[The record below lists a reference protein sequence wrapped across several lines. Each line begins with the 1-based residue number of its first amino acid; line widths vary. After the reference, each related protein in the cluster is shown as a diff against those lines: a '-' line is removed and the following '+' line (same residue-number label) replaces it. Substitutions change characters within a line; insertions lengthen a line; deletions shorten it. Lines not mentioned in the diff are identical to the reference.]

1 MTTFALPAISADKEF
16 DSDDLLAG
24 GHAFKAMLGE
34 VDIDKSLSDLRKA
47 IPHTKSPTKRDAL
60 VRKLKYLTGLQKNE
74 QNPVEAYTLAYM
86 PVVPPTSRPP
96 VPQGG
101 NQIKYADSNILYRD
115 HMLVNTPMK
124 DNLVHQ
130 PNSMMG
136 ESRKALYEGA
146 KAVVGTGE
154 AITGSSRGENLK
166 GFLKQ
171 IGGENGPKTGL
182 FQSKILS
189 KKQDFSGRATIY
201 AEPNLGFNEAAVPV
215 DMLWTMYSFHIIRDL
230 VRSGYDYVSAK
241 KAVEARNPAAT
252 NSFNRMIK
260 EIPVLLNRAPT
271 LMQSNITAHF
281 PVPVKGR
288 TIGINPLHLPLY
300 AGDIDGDALSC
311 FVPLTPESVLE
322 AKNKLLPK
330 HHTPD
335 FRRGIG
341 SSMLAPGHEAI
352 LGSTF
357 ITEPDVAQATVHFAT
372 EVDAISA
379 LKAGTISENTP
390 IAIG

>member
-1 MTTFALPAISADKEF
+1 MTTFALPAISTDKEF

-34 VDIDKSLSDLRKA
+34 VDIDKSLSDLRKS

-189 KKQDFSGRATIY
+189 KKQDFSGRATVY
-201 AEPNLGFNEAAVPV
+201 AEPNLGFNEAAVPAE
-215 DMLWTMYSFHIIRDL
+215 MLWTMYAFHIIRDL

-260 EIPVLLNRAPT
+260 EVPIILNRAPT
-271 LMQSNITAHF
+271 LMQSNITAHY
-281 PVPVKGR
+281 PIPVKGK
-288 TIGINPLHLPLY
+288 TVGINPLHLPMY
-300 AGDIDGDALSC
+300 AMDYDGDAGTLHLPMS
-311 FVPLTPESVLE
+311 PEAVAE
-322 AKNKLLPK
+322 AKTRLLPM
-330 HHTPD
+330 HHIHD
-335 FRRGIG
+335 FRKG
-341 SSMLAPGHEAI
+341 
-352 LGSTF
+352 LGASLG
-357 ITEPDVAQATVHFAT
+357 VNAHHGA
-372 EVDAISA
+372 
-379 LKAGTISENTP
+379 
-390 IAIG
+390 